1 MPYARMATFDL
12 TNSNIVL
19 MIGRHIYILLLGI
32 LAITFGRKAEWPKA
46 SIEEMI
52 QASPKKNP
60 PA

>member
-1 MPYARMATFDL
+1 MATFDL

-19 MIGRHIYILLLGI
+19 MVGRHIYILLLGI
-32 LAITFGRKAEWPKA
+32 LAITFGKKAEWPKA